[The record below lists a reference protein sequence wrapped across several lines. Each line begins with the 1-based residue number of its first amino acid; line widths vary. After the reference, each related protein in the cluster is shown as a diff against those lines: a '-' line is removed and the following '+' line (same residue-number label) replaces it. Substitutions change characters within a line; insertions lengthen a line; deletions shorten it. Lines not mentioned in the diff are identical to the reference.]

1 MGISRQGQDIDDGWE
16 EVKGERPPP
25 RNSWTV
31 QITAS
36 HIERGVRGDIFNDA
50 PALAVRE
57 QISQVKWA
65 MVGWGY
71 ANTGDR
77 DGRKRYWDVQE
88 WAAFVAWMRAYDYG
102 KDPPPAEFTFVLSG
116 SQEQKPV
123 DPRRKPRAYKSFTQ
137 LESERRL
144 REARRTI

>member
-1 MGISRQGQDIDDGWE
+1 MEDEWE
-16 EVKGERPPP
+16 EVKGGRPAPK
-25 RNSWTV
+25 NSWV
-31 QITAS
+31 VHITS
-36 HIERGVRGDIFNDA
+36 THIARGERGNLFADA

-57 QISQVKWA
+57 QISKVKWA

-71 ANTGDR
+71 ATTGDY
-77 DGRKRYWDVQE
+77 DGRKRYWDIQE

-102 KDPPPAEFTFVLSG
+102 KNPPPAEFTFVLSG

-123 DPRRKPRAYKSFTQ
+123 DPRRKPRLYKSYSQ

-144 REARRTI
+144 REARRSN